1 MKRVLLILNIF
12 ALALGALATQSC
24 EDTSGGYQHGYYN
37 RYYYNGNAYSDGDY
51 NERRYNGNAYSDGDY
66 NERRYNRGYYPSDG
80 PSIDVHL

>member
-37 RYYYNGNAYSDGDY
+37 RNAYNTGDY
-51 NERRYNGNAYSDGDY
+51 NEHSYD
-66 NERRYNRGYYPSDG
+66 ERRYTRGYNSSDR

>member
-24 EDTSGGYQHGYYN
+24 EDTSSGYQHGYYN
-37 RYYYNGNAYSDGDY
+37 RNYYNGNAYNDG
-51 NERRYNGNAYSDGDY
+51 AY

>member
-12 ALALGALATQSC
+12 ALMLGALATQSC

-37 RYYYNGNAYSDGDY
+37 RNYYNGGEY
-51 NERRYNGNAYSDGDY
+51 NEQRYDERRYAR
-66 NERRYNRGYYPSDG
+66 EYYPSNR

>member
-1 MKRVLLILNIF
+1 MKRALLILNIF

-24 EDTSGGYQHGYYN
+24 EDTSRGYQHGYYN
-37 RYYYNGNAYSDGDY
+37 RNYYNGNAYNDG
-51 NERRYNGNAYSDGDY
+51 AY